1 MFYLKKFI
9 LTTKKGEKAVV
20 DLLPGLNIIHGPSN
34 TGKSIVVDCVD
45 FMYGGDPEKLI
56 DNPIGFTNVTLIV
69 DFNGKPIT
77 LSRDIGSNDIDVS
90 CNIDGIENGIY
101 KANRASKSIH
111 QFWLRLMGIDDNV
124 YVVMKKDMTPQHLG
138 VRTFI
143 HTFLIKESRMSSI
156 NSVLKSGEGFSKNI
170 PTPTIMSLIYL
181 LKGITYTTGEKVKG
195 EKIRDA
201 ENEAIKRFVDRS
213 LISIGHQKVA
223 AMNVPED
230 EISPEELQL
239 KIDAVKKDIQEAEN
253 TIEKMTSESRT
264 LANEVIQIDQRITEE
279 KVLRNRYQSL
289 MTQYESDIK
298 RLTFIAEG
306 DMHRE
311 MLPKLD
317 HCPFCNGELPKDK
330 EESCIEAA
338 VAEVSKIELQ
348 IKDLLSAEEHLDEE
362 IEELSV
368 LRQEKEEARRSVQQK
383 IRSVLEPKLTELNS
397 DLNGFRVALGKQKVA
412 EIYDKVADTITTE
425 LEETLDNDATLDIDV
440 KGKIKEIIA
449 EPLSDLLYSILKSVN
464 YENLEKAV
472 FDVDSCD
479 IRINGKVSK
488 AVQGQGYS
496 AYLNAIMAIALQE
509 LFNQF
514 NLYKPNI
521 LVMDSPILSLA
532 EKRKKGD
539 LQASTQM
546 KAGLFKYMDEHT
558 VGYQSIVVENFIPDI
573 KYMNANLIEFTK
585 DPENGRYG
593 LVESYHEN

>member
-1 MFYLKKFI
+1 
-9 LTTKKGEKAVV
+9 
-20 DLLPGLNIIHGPSN
+20 
-34 TGKSIVVDCVD
+34 
-45 FMYGGDPEKLI
+45 
-56 DNPIGFTNVTLIV
+56 
-69 DFNGKPIT
+69 
-77 LSRDIGSNDIDVS
+77 
-90 CNIDGIENGIY
+90 
-101 KANRASKSIH
+101 
-111 QFWLRLMGIDDNV
+111 
-124 YVVMKKDMTPQHLG
+124 
-138 VRTFI
+138 
-143 HTFLIKESRMSSI
+143 MSSI

-264 LANEVIQIDQRITEE
+264 LANEVIQIDQRITEA

>member
-9 LTTKKGEKAVV
+9 LTTQKGEKATV
-20 DLLPGLNIIHGPSN
+20 DLQPGLNIIHGPSN
-34 TGKSIVVDCVD
+34 TGKSIIVDCVD

-56 DNPIGFTNVTLIV
+56 ENPIGFTNVTLIV
-69 DFNGKPIT
+69 DFDGKPIT
-77 LSRDIGSNDIDVS
+77 LSRDIGSNDIEVS
-90 CNIDGIENGIY
+90 ANIDGIDNGKY
-101 KANRASKSIH
+101 KANKATKSIH
-111 QFWLRLMGIDDNV
+111 QFWLKLMGIDEKV
-124 YVVMKKDMTPQHLG
+124 HVVMKKDMSPQLLG

-156 NSVLKSGEGFSKNI
+156 NSILKSGEGYSKNI

-181 LKGITYTTGEKVKG
+181 LKGITYTSGEKVKG

-223 AMNVPED
+223 AMNVSEG
-230 EISPEELQL
+230 EISPEELQQ
-239 KIDAVKKDIQEAEN
+239 KIDIVKNAIREAEN
-253 TIEKMTSESRT
+253 NIERMTAESRG
-264 LANEVIQIDQRITEE
+264 LASEVIQIDQRVTEA

-306 DMHRE
+306 DLHKE

-317 HCPFCNGELPKDK
+317 HCPFCNGELPKEK

-348 IKDLLSAEEHLDEE
+348 IKDLISAGEQLDEE
-362 IEELSV
+362 IEELSA
-368 LRQEKEEARRSVQQK
+368 LRQEKEEARRNVQKQ
-383 IRSVLEPKLTELNS
+383 IRAVLEPKLTELNN

-412 EIYDKVADTITTE
+412 EIYDTVADTISTE
-425 LEETLDNDATLDIDV
+425 LEEALDNEATLDIDV
-440 KGKIKEIIA
+440 KGKIKEIIE
-449 EPLSDLLYSILKSVN
+449 EPLSSLLNSILLNVN

-479 IRINGKVSK
+479 VKINGKVSK

-496 AYLNAIMAIALQE
+496 AFLNAVMAIALQE

-546 KAGLFKYMDEHT
+546 KKGLFKYMDGHT
-558 VGYQSIVVENFIPDI
+558 EGYQSIVVENYIPDI
-573 KYMNANLIEFTK
+573 TYENANLIEFTK
-585 DPENGRYG
+585 DPEDGRYG
-593 LVESYHEN
+593 LVESYREN

>member
-1 MFYLKKFI
+1 
-9 LTTKKGEKAVV
+9 
-20 DLLPGLNIIHGPSN
+20 
-34 TGKSIVVDCVD
+34 
-45 FMYGGDPEKLI
+45 
-56 DNPIGFTNVTLIV
+56 
-69 DFNGKPIT
+69 
-77 LSRDIGSNDIDVS
+77 
-90 CNIDGIENGIY
+90 
-101 KANRASKSIH
+101 
-111 QFWLRLMGIDDNV
+111 
-124 YVVMKKDMTPQHLG
+124 
-138 VRTFI
+138 
-143 HTFLIKESRMSSI
+143 
-156 NSVLKSGEGFSKNI
+156 
-170 PTPTIMSLIYL
+170 
-181 LKGITYTTGEKVKG
+181 
-195 EKIRDA
+195 
-201 ENEAIKRFVDRS
+201 
-213 LISIGHQKVA
+213 
-223 AMNVPED
+223 MNVPED

-264 LANEVIQIDQRITEE
+264 LANEVIQIDQRITEA